1 MEEKTEKKEN
11 NYKRQGDGGGGGGG
25 GGKGKERRIS
35 WGRCSRGKRNKMQKR
50 RIENG

>member
-1 MEEKTEKKEN
+1 MEEKTEKKKN
-11 NYKRQGDGGGGGGG
+11 NYKRQGDGGGGGG

-35 WGRCSRGKRNKMQKR
+35 WGRCSRGRRKKMQKR